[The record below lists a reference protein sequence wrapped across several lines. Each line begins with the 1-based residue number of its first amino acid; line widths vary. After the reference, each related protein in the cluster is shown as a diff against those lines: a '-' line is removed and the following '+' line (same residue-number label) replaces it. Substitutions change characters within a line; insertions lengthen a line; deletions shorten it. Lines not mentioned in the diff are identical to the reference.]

1 MATVRQSIT
10 ALFEQ
15 SQKSVSDGQAMFA
28 VIESEA
34 VASADAA
41 EDSDFD
47 IPASDERPS
56 IAHRFDDLREL
67 AEREMHGEAGR
78 REATQTSGAMT
89 GNLDELIVPNPYDN
103 PDDGLDDSIGDT
115 SGGHSGTG
123 LDADVDG
130 RIALTA
136 DDTPET
142 TDSPDIEANIDT
154 GMNGETNTNDEA
166 TTPDLAMP
174 SEPPA
179 PAGGDVLSDLDIGD
193 IQELVRQ
200 AWEDE
205 TALGAS
211 ESKAAPEATS
221 KEAGTD
227 ESGENPDI
235 EATHIESTH
244 IESTH
249 IESTHIESTMEEI
262 AAAVVKSGDVPVPVD
277 LTAIKTDLVV
287 AMRAELQAV
296 MEADLRPMI
305 KAAIA
310 EALQERP
317 TTQPKPRAKK
327 AASGK
332 AAKTKAVT
340 RAKKAP
346 AAKKSND

>member
-123 LDADVDG
+123 LDAGVDG

-142 TDSPDIEANIDT
+142 TESPGIEANIDT
-154 GMNGETNTNDEA
+154 GMNGETNTNGEA
-166 TTPDLAMP
+166 TTPDLPMP

-211 ESKAAPEATS
+211 KSKAAPEATS

-235 EATHIESTH
+235 EA
-244 IESTH
+244 TH

-310 EALQERP
+310 EALQERA

>member
-15 SQKSVSDGQAMFA
+15 SQKSVSDDHAMFA

-47 IPASDERPS
+47 IPTSDERPS

-123 LDADVDG
+123 LNADVDG

-227 ESGENPDI
+227 ESDENPDI
-235 EATHIESTH
+235 EA
-244 IESTH
+244 
-249 IESTHIESTMEEI
+249 THIESTMEEI

>member
-47 IPASDERPS
+47 IPTSDERPS

-211 ESKAAPEATS
+211 ESKAAPEARS

-235 EATHIESTH
+235 EA
-244 IESTH
+244 
-249 IESTHIESTMEEI
+249 THIESTMEEI

>member
-47 IPASDERPS
+47 IPTSDERPS

-123 LDADVDG
+123 FDADVDG

-235 EATHIESTH
+235 EATHIEST
-244 IESTH
+244 
-249 IESTHIESTMEEI
+249 MEEI

-287 AMRAELQAV
+287 AIRAELQAV

>member
-10 ALFEQ
+10 ALFKQ

-34 VASADAA
+34 VASTDAA
-41 EDSDFD
+41 ADVDFH
-47 IPASDERPS
+47 IPASNEKLT
-56 IAHRFDDLREL
+56 IAHRFDDLRDL
-67 AEREMHGEAGR
+67 AEHEMHEETAPH
-78 REATQTSGAMT
+78 EATPSSGTMT
-89 GNLDELIVPNPYDN
+89 GNLEELIIPT
-103 PDDGLDDSIGDT
+103 PDDGQGDDFRVSFDAKITGEDASPLDDAPKTDDIPNIE
-115 SGGHSGTG
+115 TG
-123 LDADVDG
+123 
-130 RIALTA
+130 
-136 DDTPET
+136 
-142 TDSPDIEANIDT
+142 IDT
-154 GMNGETNTNDEA
+154 RMNSETSTNGEA
-166 TTPDLAMP
+166 ATPDLPLP

-235 EATHIESTH
+235 EA
-244 IESTH
+244 
-249 IESTHIESTMEEI
+249 THIESTMEEI

>member
-47 IPASDERPS
+47 IPTSDERPS

-211 ESKAAPEATS
+211 ESKAAPEARS

-235 EATHIESTH
+235 EA
-244 IESTH
+244 
-249 IESTHIESTMEEI
+249 THIESTMEEI

-287 AMRAELQAV
+287 AIRAELQAV

>member
-10 ALFEQ
+10 ALYEQ
-15 SQKSVSDGQAMFA
+15 SRKSASDGQVMFA
-28 VIESEA
+28 VIESET
-34 VASADAA
+34 VTSTDAA
-41 EDSDFD
+41 SDADFD
-47 IPASDERPS
+47 ITASDERPS

-78 REATQTSGAMT
+78 HEATLTSGAMT
-89 GNLDELIVPNPYDN
+89 GSLDELIVPNPNDN
-103 PDDGLDDSIGDT
+103 PDDGLNDSIGDT

-123 LDADVDG
+123 LDADVYG
-130 RIALTA
+130 RIELTA
-136 DDTPET
+136 GDMPET

-154 GMNGETNTNDEA
+154 GMNGETNTKSEA
-166 TTPDLAMP
+166 TTPDLPMP

-179 PAGGDVLSDLDIGD
+179 PASGDVLSDLDIGD

-205 TALGAS
+205 TALSAS
-211 ESKAAPEATS
+211 ESKAAPETTS

-227 ESGENPDI
+227 ESGKNPDI
-235 EATHIESTH
+235 EATHIEA
-244 IESTH
+244 
-249 IESTHIESTMEEI
+249 TMEEI

-277 LTAIKTDLVV
+277 LTAIKTDLVA
-287 AMRAELQAV
+287 AMRAELQALV
-296 MEADLRPMI
+296 EADLRPMI

-340 RAKKAP
+340 RAKKVP